1 MGRLFLAED
10 EQLLF
15 IDVGTAWLQVTTD
28 TLPWD
33 SISDKP
39 KVFPPATHN
48 HDALY
53 EPKDGN
59 IQEHIKDKLS
69 NPHNVTKAQVG
80 LGNVDNTS
88 DLDKPISTAV
98 QQALDTKVD
107 NSRVLTDVPEGA
119 LFTDTIYVHPE
130 THPASMIEGL
140 ATVATSGNYSDL
152 KGVPE
157 EFPPEEHSHPDLEQA
172 LATKVDSSR
181 VLTDVPANAKFTDTI
196 YTHPETHPASMI
208 TGLANVAT
216 SGDYRDLLN
225 KPTALPPGPHD
236 HDDLY
241 EPKNANI
248 QAHIA
253 SKTGNPHNVT
263 KAQIGLGNV
272 DNTADKDKPIS
283 TAVQQAL
290 DGKVDKVEGKG
301 LSTRDFLPEYEE
313 KLVGIEPEAN
323 KYIHPETH
331 PASMITGLAAVATSG
346 KYSDL
351 TGKPSLLALGT
362 TSTTAYRGD
371 HGLIAYNHSQAPHA
385 PSNAE
390 PNRPIATQAQAEEGT
405 NNTTVMTPLRVRQAI
420 EAYTGVIDGGTFK

>member
-1 MGRLFLAED
+1 MGPLEERPEPKNVGRLFLAED

-33 SISDKP
+33 NISDKP

-107 NSRVLTDVPEGA
+107 NSRVLTDVP
-119 LFTDTIYVHPE
+119 
-130 THPASMIEGL
+130 
-140 ATVATSGNYSDL
+140 
-152 KGVPE
+152 
-157 EFPPEEHSHPDLEQA
+157 
-172 LATKVDSSR
+172 
-181 VLTDVPANAKFTDTI
+181 ANAKFTDTI

-208 TGLANVAT
+208 EGLATVAT
-216 SGDYRDLLN
+216 SGDYNDL
-225 KPTALPPGPHD
+225 
-236 HDDLY
+236 
-241 EPKNANI
+241 KNTPA
-248 QAHIA
+248 
-253 SKTGNPHNVT
+253 PYV
-263 KAQIGLGNV
+263 
-272 DNTADKDKPIS
+272 
-283 TAVQQAL
+283 
-290 DGKVDKVEGKG
+290 
-301 LSTRDFLPEYEE
+301 
-313 KLVGIEPEAN
+313 
-323 KYIHPETH
+323 HPATH
-331 PASMITGLAAVATSG
+331 PASMITGLATVATSG

-351 TGKPSLLALGT
+351 SEKPNLLALGT

-371 HGLIAYNHSQAPHA
+371 HGLIAYNHSQSPHA

-420 EAYTGVIDGGTFK
+420 EAYTEVIDGGTFT